1 MRALRFIREWLT
13 WIWGA
18 SEISFQGLEYDEEAG
33 ELRKTTER

>member
-1 MRALRFIREWLT
+1 MAELDL
-13 WIWGA
+13 GA